1 MIVPNTCFDKKRPT
15 KMMIINPIGKQNY
28 FEGVGCDKNIF
39 THSLWMWTFYFVL
52 YVWYFMDLPNF
63 PSNISF
69 GYYHCRTCILRTL
82 FPQCYG
88 NLCKSNV
95 KIFCAETF
103 STSQNKFWKMKSYT
117 FDGFGNKEII
127 NWLNSILNKLP
138 RLISSN
144 IFRSSNWWWLSLI
157 YFKFHVC
164 VENWRGKPHLSSC
177 CR

>member
-1 MIVPNTCFDKKRPT
+1 MMGISNPLEYTQNIIYKYLFKFLFCELYSWWSYLIHVLTKREPT
-15 KMMIINPIGKQNY
+15 KMMQITPIRKQNY
-28 FEGVGCDKNIF
+28 FEGVGCDRNIC
-39 THSLWMWTFYFVL
+39 THSLWKWTFYFVL

-117 FDGFGNKEII
+117 FDGFGN
-127 NWLNSILNKLP
+127 
-138 RLISSN
+138 
-144 IFRSSNWWWLSLI
+144 
-157 YFKFHVC
+157 
-164 VENWRGKPHLSSC
+164 
-177 CR
+177 